1 MLKYEKLSMR
11 RNASQPKEAVRV
23 SNKRLLTLSKCEV
36 SMCCLAVETLGQD
49 ASFTSNRTYELR
61 ISIERRPFLEAH
73 VSTLLPNFLTGSLGS
88 RAVEE
93 LIFASVLLRLD

>member
-1 MLKYEKLSMR
+1 MR

-36 SMCCLAVETLGQD
+36 SIYCLTVEMSSQD

-61 ISIERRPFLEAH
+61 ISIDGRPFLEAH
-73 VSTLLPNFLTGSLGS
+73 VSTLLPNFLNGSPGS
-88 RAVEE
+88 RAVED
-93 LIFASVLLRLD
+93 LIFAGVLLRLD